1 MKELK
6 GEEAQR
12 FLQSE
17 LGAALKGLASTLS
30 PYEPVSTFMAFANTI
45 RAVEEFINFPFGLDD
60 DSLEQDFFGLRLY
73 DVDCAQLIAIRERL
87 NQHFDKGVVDRIF
100 LLTLQASAMF
110 QTFASHGLREAAS
123 GLLTVR
129 HALGYFQ
136 SRRRHLLAVLY
147 SLPSACKGSAK
158 LAPTDT
164 LNVMLTQAEYSGIL
178 ITTNYSRLM
187 LSLLFPDFKVT
198 LDDKG
203 YSCSHY
209 YDVLD
214 PSFLE
219 PERAGLMEMTQ
230 AIADSNLRKTL
241 EITPKGKLF
250 SAAELRNDVLVIAQA
265 YGEFKLA
272 DHPNFK
278 PIADFVTSCS
288 RICEDD
294 YYVRLTATQFAQMAA
309 AHGLTPSMQSALIQ
323 SGEDYV
329 KNLDS
334 YAPFITVE
342 DGFMATVALLSRF
355 VHRWKI
361 LTLNRVRRFQIR
373 SGFILEESVKE
384 ALTRQGYNVTDIKRI
399 NRSEFDVVA
408 ILDDVIYN
416 IQCKNNLIDYS
427 RIETNP
433 RLFVRYTRQ
442 LDRYYSK
449 ALAKEES
456 RENLLKAKLHLA
468 NVVHVV
474 VSRFPI
480 ASANQRVVSFTNI
493 KQFRKLASALHQK
506 PNATC
511 T

>member
-17 LGAALKGLASTLS
+17 LGAALKGLASTLA
-30 PYEPVSTFMAFANTI
+30 PYEPGSTFKTFANTI
-45 RAVEEFINFPFGLDD
+45 RAVEEFINLPFGLDD
-60 DSLEQDFFGLRLY
+60 DKLEQDFFGLRLY
-73 DVDCAQLIAIRERL
+73 KVDAAQLITIRGHL
-87 NQHFDKGVVDRIF
+87 YQCFDKGVVDRIF
-100 LLTLQASAMF
+100 LLILQASAMF
-110 QTFASHGLREAAS
+110 QAFASHGIQEAAS

-136 SRRRHLLAVLY
+136 SRRRHLLAILY
-147 SLPSACKGSAK
+147 SLSSACKGNAK
-158 LAPTDT
+158 LAPNDT
-164 LNVMLTQAEYSGIL
+164 LNAMLMLAECAGVP

-187 LSLLFPDFKVT
+187 LSLLFPDFKVI
-198 LDDKG
+198 LDGKG

-219 PERAGLMEMTQ
+219 PERAGLMEM
-230 AIADSNLRKTL
+230 ARSMAGSNLRAIL
-241 EITPKGKLF
+241 ETTPKGKLF
-250 SAAELRNDVLVIAQA
+250 SAAELRNDVLVIAHA
-265 YGEFKLA
+265 YDEFKLA
-272 DHPNFK
+272 EHPNFK

-288 RICEDD
+288 RTCEDD
-294 YYVRLTATQFAQMAA
+294 YYVRLTSAQFAQMAA
-309 AHGLTPSMQSALIQ
+309 THGLTPSMQNALIQ

-334 YAPFITVE
+334 YAPFIAVE

-355 VHRWKI
+355 VHQWKI
-361 LTLNRVRRFQIR
+361 RTLNRVRRFQIR
-373 SGFILEESVKE
+373 SGFILEDSVKE
-384 ALTRQGYNVTDIKRI
+384 ALTKQGYSVADIKRI

-408 ILDDVIYN
+408 TLDDVIYN

-442 LDRYYSK
+442 LDRYYAK
-449 ALAKEES
+449 ALTKEES
-456 RENLLKAKLHLA
+456 REDLLKARLRLDK
-468 NVVHVV
+468 VVHVV

-480 ASANQRVVSFTNI
+480 ATTNRRVVSFTNI
-493 KQFRKLASALHQK
+493 QQFRNLMSALHR
-506 PNATC
+506 N
-511 T
+511 